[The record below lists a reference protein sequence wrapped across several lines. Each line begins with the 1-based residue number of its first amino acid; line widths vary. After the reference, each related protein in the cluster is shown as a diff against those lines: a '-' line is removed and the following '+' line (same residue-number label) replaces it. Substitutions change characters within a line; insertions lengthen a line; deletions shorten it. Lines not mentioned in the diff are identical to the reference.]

1 MPWELQKTF
10 VEPRWWHSSGF
21 CLGGFHSH
29 PGLSFGTLQA
39 SSACVG
45 RKHAA
50 EALRDGHQ
58 PSETLLKTEIQTE
71 KVVGFEAGL
80 RVSPKGSYPCAI
92 PKVPGWKQDKALRGE
107 A

>member
-1 MPWELQKTF
+1 M
-10 VEPRWWHSSGF
+10 
-21 CLGGFHSH
+21 
-29 PGLSFGTLQA
+29 
-39 SSACVG
+39 
-45 RKHAA
+45 
-50 EALRDGHQ
+50 
-58 PSETLLKTEIQTE
+58 E